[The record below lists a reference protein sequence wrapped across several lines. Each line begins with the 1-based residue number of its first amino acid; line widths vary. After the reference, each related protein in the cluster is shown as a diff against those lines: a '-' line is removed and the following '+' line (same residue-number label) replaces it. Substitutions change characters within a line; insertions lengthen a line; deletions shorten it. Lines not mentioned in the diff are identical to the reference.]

1 MSAKSASISNKSSS
15 RNPLSLEEVVK
26 KAYQQHSTLR
36 EIDDLDVMET
46 VILGALVASMPL
58 SEVLKAWDIFRT
70 QFVDWNEVRISSAS
84 EVAAVFPKAKDPL
97 QLAMQLKDMLAT
109 IFERRHQLSLE
120 FIRENSISETREFFK
135 RSPALPDLAK
145 QLVLAYIKNQQ
156 LIPLESW
163 AQGGLVRAGL
173 VASTHTSVQRQRQL
187 HDQLGDL
194 SVLHTV
200 LALHEEARLH
210 PDPAIEEA
218 ARRKAAKE
226 KEAAQ
231 KAAEAAKEAARKT
244 AALRRAAEKKEAA
257 KIAAEKKAAEKI
269 VAEKKA
275 AEKKAA
281 AKKAAAKKAAEKK
294 AEAKKAAVKKA
305 AAKKAAAK
313 KAAVKKVAAKK
324 AAAKK
329 AAAKKSAAKKSGKKA
344 TKKTAKKSAAK
355 KSGKKATKKTVKK
368 SAAKKSGKKA
378 TKKTAKK
385 SAAKKSGKKAAKKS
399 AAKKSGRKAT
409 KKTAKKSV
417 KKGTKKSAK
426 KAKKRR

>member
-15 RNPLSLEEVVK
+15 RTPLSLEEVVK

-135 RSPALPDLAK
+135 RSPVLPDLAK

-257 KIAAEKKAAEKI
+257 KIAAEKKAAEKKAAAKK
-269 VAEKKA
+269 VAAKKA

-281 AKKAAAKKAAEKK
+281 AKKAAAKKVA
-294 AEAKKAAVKKA
+294 AKKAAAKKADAKKAAAKKAVVKKA

-313 KAAVKKVAAKK
+313 KAAAKK
-324 AAAKK
+324 SVAKK
-329 AAAKKSAAKKSGKKA
+329 SGKKATKKTAKKSAAKKSGKKA

-355 KSGKKATKKTVKK
+355 KSGKKATKKT
-368 SAAKKSGKKA
+368 
-378 TKKTAKK
+378 
-385 SAAKKSGKKAAKKS
+385 
-399 AAKKSGRKAT
+399 
-409 KKTAKKSV
+409 AKKSV

>member
-257 KIAAEKKAAEKI
+257 KIAAEKKAAEK
-269 VAEKKA
+269 
-275 AEKKAA
+275 KAA
-281 AKKAAAKKAAEKK
+281 AKKVAAKKAAEKK
-294 AEAKKAAVKKA
+294 AEAKKAAV
-305 AAKKAAAK
+305 KKAAAK

-329 AAAKKSAAKKSGKKA
+329 AAAKKAAAKKA
-344 TKKTAKKSAAK
+344 AAKKSAAK